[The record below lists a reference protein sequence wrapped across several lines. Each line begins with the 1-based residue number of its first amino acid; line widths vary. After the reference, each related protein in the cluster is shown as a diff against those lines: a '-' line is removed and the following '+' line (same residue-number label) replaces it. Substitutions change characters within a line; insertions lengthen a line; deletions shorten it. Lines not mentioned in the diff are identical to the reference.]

1 MENLIKL
8 SHDYS
13 VEALKI
19 YQVLKTENNE
29 SYLGRKIMTNGI
41 ELGLQ
46 VRGEKNTDKILQ
58 YIAEMKYLL
67 EVICDA
73 DYLSSD
79 ITEKLTSLC
88 TEIETTLREENR

>member
-19 YQVLKTENNE
+19 YQILKTENNE

-46 VRGEKNTDKILQ
+46 VRGENNTDKILQ

-73 DYLSSD
+73 DYLSGD
-79 ITEKLTSLC
+79 ITGKLMSLC
-88 TEIETTLREENR
+88 IEIETTLKEENR